1 MGTKYKPLLRLLC
14 LTYITIAVVPL
25 WIDLALAL
33 NIWQTF
39 EVNNM
44 LDLTTKHPRFKMA
57 IITTLKF
64 LKDLIFL
71 SLPVLYIKDLMRGMK
86 NFIIKQHIMAQMEKA
101 TSETDCYTTFV
112 GG

>member
-1 MGTKYKPLLRLLC
+1 
-14 LTYITIAVVPL
+14 
-25 WIDLALAL
+25 
-33 NIWQTF
+33 
-39 EVNNM
+39 M
-44 LDLTTKHPRFKMA
+44 LDLTTKHPRLKMA

-71 SLPVLYIKDLMRGMK
+71 SLPVLYIMK
-86 NFIIKQHIMAQMEKA
+86 NFIIKQHIMSQMEKA